1 MTRISEH
8 RELACPACG
17 LDVTLTAG
25 RYVCA
30 AGHEH
35 ERLAALATTGRVRPY
50 QFRTGR
56 FPEGEPWRGSRRELF
71 SRG

>member
-1 MTRISEH
+1 MILTH
-8 RELACPACG
+8 RELACPCG
-17 LDVTLTAG
+17 LDVTLTRG
-25 RYVCA
+25 VYVCP

-35 ERLAALATTGRVRPY
+35 ERLAALVPTGRTRPY

-56 FPEGEPWRGSRRELF
+56 YPEEEKWRGARRKLF